1 MTLTQDTQIRLLSD
15 PLMYYTAMLND
26 IRQAEKYVYIEIY
39 RFRNDPMG
47 VRFRD
52 TLIAK
57 QKQGVRVKLL
67 IDSWG
72 ASSSHHFFQELV
84 DAGGELTFFKKIRFN
99 WDGFTKSHRR
109 DHRKII
115 AIDDQI
121 TWIGSANITSYSLNW
136 RESMFRIKSEPLT
149 RKFKTIILE
158 NLRIHNKYFYDKYA
172 YTRVIKSAGFEII
185 RDVPA
190 LDFQPVKKKFLD
202 LITNASR
209 EITIETPYFL
219 PGSSLRKA
227 LADAAKRGVKVQ
239 IIIPKKSDVGIMDL
253 LTSKYLGD
261 LSQQRIKIFFYL
273 PQNLHAK
280 MFLADREQFVIG
292 SSNFDYR
299 SLRYQHEICLSGT
312 HKSLVRQ
319 MISHFNESLKSAE
332 EFDYSFWKRRPF
344 IQRFFEWLLVPLRHL
359 F

>member
-190 LDFQPVKKKFLD
+190 LAFQPVKKKFLD

-209 EITIETPYFL
+209 EASRYGAVTATQVNSNQLIEQRVL
-219 PGSSLRKA
+219 KS
-227 LADAAKRGVKVQ
+227 
-239 IIIPKKSDVGIMDL
+239 IPDYVKSDIDVNVSFSNIYDIRAGDVEVEISYTIRA
-253 LTSKYLGD
+253 LTPVAG
-261 LSQQRIKIFFYL
+261 IFF
-273 PQNLHAK
+273 
-280 MFLADREQFVIG
+280 G
-292 SSNFDYR
+292 SQDIEISSR
-299 SLRYQHEICLSGT
+299 SIMKVE
-312 HKSLVRQ
+312 
-319 MISHFNESLKSAE
+319 
-332 EFDYSFWKRRPF
+332 
-344 IQRFFEWLLVPLRHL
+344 
-359 F
+359 

>member
-52 TLIAK
+52 TLVAK

-72 ASSSHHFFQELV
+72 ASSGHHFFQELV

-115 AIDDQI
+115 AIDDQT

-149 RKFKTIILE
+149 RKFKSIILE
-158 NLRIHNKYFYDKYA
+158 NVRIHNKYFYDKYA
-172 YTRVIKSAGFEII
+172 YTRVIKSAGFERRVDVKISNSPTI
-185 RDVPA
+185 RHSNP
-190 LDFQPVKKKFLD
+190 LQPMLPCYVNHSTFSCRCRIYCRRIKHILTE
-202 LITNASR
+202 LS
-209 EITIETPYFL
+209 IE
-219 PGSSLRKA
+219 LRK
-227 LADAAKRGVKVQ
+227 
-239 IIIPKKSDVGIMDL
+239 
-253 LTSKYLGD
+253 
-261 LSQQRIKIFFYL
+261 
-273 PQNLHAK
+273 N
-280 MFLADREQFVIG
+280 
-292 SSNFDYR
+292 
-299 SLRYQHEICLSGT
+299 
-312 HKSLVRQ
+312 
-319 MISHFNESLKSAE
+319 
-332 EFDYSFWKRRPF
+332 RPYANN
-344 IQRFFEWLLVPLRHL
+344 
-359 F
+359 